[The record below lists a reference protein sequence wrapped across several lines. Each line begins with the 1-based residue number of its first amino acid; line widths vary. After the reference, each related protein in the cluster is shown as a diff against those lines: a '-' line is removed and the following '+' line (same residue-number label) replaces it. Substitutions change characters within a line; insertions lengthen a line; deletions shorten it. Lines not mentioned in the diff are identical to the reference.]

1 MNCAECGKEI
11 VDETSSFCA
20 YCGNSFDVKKNK
32 LELLGSAAIL
42 LVIAA
47 TFAATLGVIGLLN
60 YQAYVAA
67 APLTYAQNVNYF
79 MSIGVFSEAEYL
91 ATFLGFLIFGI
102 INIVA
107 FIPGLIGG
115 FFALFKKRYR
125 FSLISSIIVLCSS
138 LTTFI
143 IIWYYG
149 YGYADIVLMS
159 EIPMLVFSFLSIF
172 LIKKSKK
179 DFV

>member
-42 LVIAA
+42 LIIAA

-60 YQAYVAA
+60 YQANVAA
-67 APLTYAQNVNYF
+67 YATNVDYYI
-79 MSIGVFSEAEYL
+79 SIGVSEAEYI
-91 ATFLGFLIFGI
+91 ATFLGFLLFGI
-102 INIVA
+102 INVVA
-107 FIPGLIGG
+107 FIPGIIGG
-115 FFALFKKRYR
+115 FFSLLKKRFR

-138 LTTFI
+138 LATFI

-172 LIKKSKK
+172 LINKSKK
-179 DFV
+179 EFI